1 MAQVGAFNGNRGDE
15 FRILEDARERKP
27 GMLVAGAERLTVP
40 VPDHTA
46 FTRQLSFRALQR
58 KKNGPSQV
66 RAVAEI
72 KVMNGGIALMN
83 LIVREEGL
91 SIRLACVACRN
102 LLHLPLLPLQV
113 LPLLIFS
120 LLGPTLW
127 NRDPVESY
135 LIAYVIGMPTYLCY
149 LFFCLY
155 QFDKGMK
162 STKESQ
168 MMAYLSKVV
177 DYSVMDNYIQKMK
190 RTDPSIWM
198 HVRCWHLKHIPYGKG
213 RRWVPETKYQTKK
226 VYHYDVCTDVTPF
239 SGLSMGNFSLVA
251 VDCVLVKT
259 MSAVSQRNFDAQYE
273 SLRASNRHR
282 DQNTMM
288 AEGAELS
295 GLVEHYLV
303 KAPGVCSIFF
313 NSRAYFWACIFMLY
327 IPYCLWFE
335 FQTGAARLYFCK
347 DITSHA
353 EQAEAT
359 GAAAMVDP
367 NLGGNNEATLATQ
380 PPVLDK
386 WEWDARKGQYV
397 AVYRAAGG
405 GSQTMIARNSSAA
418 GDKQAGSLM
427 GQLRELQLQLQQG
440 LIGDA
445 EYNRARMHAISNIAV
460 PSSHEAVPLRHAASL
475 GPSAPSA
482 AGIYGGQLS
491 LSFVESSSTPEAS
504 GRSIN
509 DELQHL
515 EDLRN
520 NEIITQAMLEA
531 ERAKLLVTEIPGL
544 SSSAAGAV
552 LGAGAGAGAAA
563 DKN

>member
-1 MAQVGAFNGNRGDE
+1 M
-15 FRILEDARERKP
+15 
-27 GMLVAGAERLTVP
+27 
-40 VPDHTA
+40 
-46 FTRQLSFRALQR
+46 
-58 KKNGPSQV
+58 
-66 RAVAEI
+66 
-72 KVMNGGIALMN
+72 
-83 LIVREEGL
+83 
-91 SIRLACVACRN
+91 
-102 LLHLPLLPLQV
+102 LPLTIVNIIGPGGLHTKMNIFIWPLSLNV
-113 LPLLIFS
+113 LL
-120 LLGPTLW
+120 
-127 NRDPVESY
+127 
-135 LIAYVIGMPTYLCY
+135 Y
-149 LFFCLY
+149 LFYFCGTNDT
-155 QFDKGMK
+155 Q
-162 STKESQ
+162 TK
-168 MMAYLSKVV
+168 AYLSNIVS
-177 DYSVMDNYIQKMK
+177 YSVIDNYIQRMK
-190 RTDPSIWM
+190 RTNPTFWM
-198 HVRCWHLKHIPYGKG
+198 HVRCWHVHRRMSGGK
-213 RRWVPETKYQTKK
+213 KK
-226 VYHYDVCTDVTPF
+226 GIHAIDTYKKKEVYDYDVCTDVTPF
-239 SGLSMGNFSLVA
+239 SGLSMGNFPLVV
-251 VDCVLVKT
+251 VDSVVVTT
-259 MSAVSQRNFDAQYE
+259 MSSASQRKFDEQYE
-273 SLRASNRHR
+273 SLRARNCNR
-282 DQNTMM
+282 DKNTTMTQ
-288 AEGAELS
+288 GAELDD
-295 GLVEHYLV
+295 LVEHYLV
-303 KAPGVCSIFF
+303 KAPGEQLSVFLS
-313 NSRAYFWACIFMLY
+313 SEAYFWACLFMLY
-327 IPYCLWFE
+327 IPYQIWFQS
-335 FQTGAARLYFCK
+335 QTGAAKLTFCK

-418 GDKQAGSLM
+418 GDEQAGSLM

-563 DKN
+563 DKNQWRTKKPF